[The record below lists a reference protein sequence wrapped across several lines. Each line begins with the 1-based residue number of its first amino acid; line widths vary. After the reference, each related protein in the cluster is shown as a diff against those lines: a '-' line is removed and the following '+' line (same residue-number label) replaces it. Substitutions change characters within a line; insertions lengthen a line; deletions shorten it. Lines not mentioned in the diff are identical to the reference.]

1 MEREAIEVSEKI
13 IIPLAEKYKRDLN
26 RMEIVLAAIQL
37 QLAMEMQKEN

>member
-13 IIPLAEKYKRDLN
+13 IISLAEKYKRDLN